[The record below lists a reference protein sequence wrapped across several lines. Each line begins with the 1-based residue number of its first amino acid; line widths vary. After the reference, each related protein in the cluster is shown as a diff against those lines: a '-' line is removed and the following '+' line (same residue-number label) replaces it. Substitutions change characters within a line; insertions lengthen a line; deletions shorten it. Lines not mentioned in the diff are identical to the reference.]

1 MDDLATLYQEIQQL
15 KIDNELLRATRATN
29 ATTTPASATTSSNLP
44 KYAVKK
50 RLPDPPLYNGEFS
63 SFHPWMATLE
73 NKIIMDGHLIG
84 DESDQVRYCFSRLE
98 GKAAKHMF
106 PWQKKYRDTAQFTV
120 QSFSDKMN
128 RAFADP
134 QSIDK
139 ALRKLRVLKQGEKTF
154 GKYLQEFEQ
163 LILEAG
169 GDEWEDAV
177 KRNYLDEGLNE
188 VMATTLAGQYN
199 LPQGFDEYCRA
210 LSVIGDKVAA
220 LKQYKI
226 LATNKNAKPAGQ
238 TFITA
243 APGAPPPP
251 SAPKAPP
258 PTSPE
263 TMDWIKTN
271 AVRATWVGQKEID
284 ARKKSGACLRCG
296 TRGHLIKA
304 CKFLPAVKP
313 VSVNDAM
320 VEHMLADEEDEEN
333 GEELKE

>member
-1 MDDLATLYQEIQQL
+1 
-15 KIDNELLRATRATN
+15 
-29 ATTTPASATTSSNLP
+29 
-44 KYAVKK
+44 
-50 RLPDPPLYNGEFS
+50 
-63 SFHPWMATLE
+63 
-73 NKIIMDGHLIG
+73 
-84 DESDQVRYCFSRLE
+84 
-98 GKAAKHMF
+98 
-106 PWQKKYRDTAQFTV
+106 
-120 QSFSDKMN
+120 MN

-134 QSIDK
+134 QSTEK

-188 VMATTLAGQYN
+188 AMATTLAGQYN
-199 LPQGFDEYCRA
+199 LPQGFDEYCGA

-220 LKQYKI
+220 LKQYKTP
-226 LATNKNAKPAGQ
+226 ATNKNAKPVGQ

-243 APGAPPPP
+243 APSTPPPS
-251 SAPKAPP
+251 SAPKAPLS
-258 PTSPE
+258 TSPE
-263 TMDWIKTN
+263 AMDWIKTS

-296 TRGHLIKA
+296 ARGHLIKA
-304 CKFLPAVKP
+304 CKFLPAIKP
-313 VSVNDAM
+313 VSINNAM
-320 VEHMLADEEDEEN
+320 VEHMLADEDEEN